1 MRAIVFLGQEDI
13 AMQEWPDPIPGEG
26 EVLIK
31 VEACGICGT
40 DLHAY
45 RTGMYAP
52 GIVIGHEFSGVVAAV
67 GPDVVDFKPGDWVT
81 ANPGIGCGRCYLCR
95 NGKDNLCEQ
104 SIRLGVTED
113 GAMAE
118 LVKVPQSGVYHIPD
132 NLFPQEAC
140 LVEPFSV
147 TLHGLNQSRFMPGDR
162 VVIIGAG
169 PIGLCLL
176 QVLQMAGAGA
186 VWIMETNPFRLDLA
200 RHTGADLAFNP
211 KEVSPL
217 NVLSNLT
224 NGTMADIVFECAG
237 LPETIAQAPMLV
249 RRGGQVVILGICD
262 QPVDMDFLSVVTNE
276 VDIQTAYYSGTGAFA
291 RTIDFMAKRSLQ
303 AKPLI
308 TSEIPFERVNEN
320 FEILLSPNS
329 NQVKVLVCPPL

>member
-1 MRAIVFLGQEDI
+1 MRAIVLLGQEDI
-13 AMQEWPDPIPGEG
+13 AIQECPDPVVGEG

-31 VEACGICGT
+31 IEACGICGT

-45 RTGMYAP
+45 RTGMYGP
-52 GIVIGHEFSGVVAAV
+52 GIVIGHEFSGVVASV
-67 GPDVVDFKPGDWVT
+67 GAGVVDFKPGDWVT

-118 LVKVPQSGVYHIPD
+118 LVKVPQSSVYHIPES
-132 NLFPQEAC
+132 LSPQEAC
-140 LVEPFSV
+140 LVEPFSI
-147 TLHGLNQSRFMPGDR
+147 TLHGLNQSRFVPGDR
-162 VVIIGAG
+162 VLIIGAG

-200 RHTGADLAFNP
+200 THMGADLAFNP
-211 KEVSPL
+211 KKVSPL
-217 NVLSNLT
+217 SVLSNLT
-224 NGTMADIVFECAG
+224 NGMMADIVFECAG
-237 LPETIAQAPMLV
+237 LPETITQAPMLV

-262 QPVDMDFLSVVTNE
+262 QPTEMDFLSIVTNE
-276 VDIQTAYYSGTGAFA
+276 VNIQTAYYSGADAFA
-291 RTIDFMAKRSLQ
+291 RTIEFMAKKSLQ
-303 AKPLI
+303 AKLLV
-308 TSEIPFERVNEN
+308 TSEISFGQVKEN

-329 NQVKVLVCPPL
+329 NQVKVLVCPHL